1 MSPSNAE
8 CDRICRGERAVVPC
22 CSLDRA
28 ELRTLLRA
36 VRRAIWASFMVPPT
50 MPVDALTAGL
60 QGLGAAQTKEQLVDA
75 LWDLR
80 DSAYDE
86 PQVQVCV
93 PCDLIR

>member
-1 MSPSNAE
+1 
-8 CDRICRGERAVVPC
+8 
-22 CSLDRA
+22 
-28 ELRTLLRA
+28 
-36 VRRAIWASFMVPPT
+36 MVPPT